1 MGQQTGSGRRDR
13 EATKR
18 RLVEAAVE
26 ILRGEG
32 FGQLGVNAVAERA
45 GVGKVLIYRYFGGL
59 AGLLRA
65 VADHLDPLQANAAR
79 RLVSVADPS
88 SSPGQIMEDVVMEWH
103 RALKGDELT
112 KQLLIWELT
121 QQNEV
126 TEAMAAAREEVGL
139 ELTRRYTELLR
150 SKGLSSDLDY
160 HALFALVSAAVF
172 YLTLR
177 SDSVT
182 MYNGID
188 IQSAEGWRR
197 IAAALKTLLDRL
209 AEPSR
214 PGA

>member
-1 MGQQTGSGRRDR
+1 MGKKASSGRRDR
-13 EATKR
+13 EATER

-26 ILRGEG
+26 ILRSEG
-32 FGQLGVNAVAERA
+32 FGQLGVNAVADRA

-59 AGLLRA
+59 PGLLRA
-65 VADHLDPLQANAAR
+65 VADHLDPLQAGAAR
-79 RLVSVADPS
+79 RLLSVADPA

-126 TEAMAAAREEVGL
+126 TDAMAAAREEVGL
-139 ELTRRYTELLR
+139 ELTRQYAQLLR
-150 SKGLSSDLDY
+150 SKGLSGELDLN
-160 HALFALVSAAVF
+160 ALFALVSAGIF

-177 SDSVT
+177 SDSVA

-188 IQSAEGWRR
+188 IQSSEGWRR
-197 IAAALKTLLDRL
+197 IGATLKALLDRTADL
-209 AEPSR
+209 SQPAR
-214 PGA
+214 